1 MKFYRIEMMTNA
13 SFHNYMCGG
22 NNYRVEYYDVDA
34 DTAEQAA
41 AIAKQ
46 DNPNYH
52 INDGYVCEIAEK
64 LFTTSEKDKLVAHI
78 ANLEKELEDAKN
90 KLLKMEKRG

>member
-1 MKFYRIEMMTNA
+1 MKFYRIEMMNNA

-22 NNYRVEYYDVDA
+22 NNYRVDYYDVEA
-34 DTAEQAA
+34 NNVEQAL

-52 INDGYVCEIAEK
+52 INAGFVSEITEK
-64 LFTTSEKDKLVAHI
+64 YYTTSEKDKLIAHI
-78 ANLEKELEDAKN
+78 ADLEKELETAKN
-90 KLLKMEKRG
+90 KLRELEKRD